1 MTEGA
6 DKCLAHRISRN
17 TGHDQWRSVAQ
28 MLHFFFVFVAFE
40 NMTGT
45 VLEKYVGSPLLMVK
59 LNVCDADIFSSHC
72 GDTSQSEI
80 GQMERCL
87 IS

>member
-1 MTEGA
+1 MSTIANYQQLSTMTEGA

-40 NMTGT
+40 NMAGT
-45 VLEKYVGSPLLMVK
+45 VLEKYVGLT
-59 LNVCDADIFSSHC
+59 FSY
-72 GDTSQSEI
+72 DE
-80 GQMERCL
+80 L
-87 IS
+87 IDCF